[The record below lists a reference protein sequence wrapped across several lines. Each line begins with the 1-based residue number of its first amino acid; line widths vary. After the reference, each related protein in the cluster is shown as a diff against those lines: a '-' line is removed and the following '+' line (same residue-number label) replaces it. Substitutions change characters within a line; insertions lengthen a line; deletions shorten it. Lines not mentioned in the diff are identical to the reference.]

1 VSRNAVP
8 HAFDHED
15 GESGP
20 FLQDGAD
27 CQRQNETRNVA
38 DGTDANRPLRKSAHR
53 VDFFGRVFRLAQQQS
68 CMWEKGAADC
78 RQLHPLRM
86 ALEKRRTNLL
96 FETTYRAAER
106 RLRDVQHISGT
117 TEAAGRDDDQ
127 EGVQLSQVQGH
138 AKR

>member
-1 VSRNAVP
+1 MISR
-8 HAFDHED
+8 
-15 GESGP
+15 
-20 FLQDGAD
+20 
-27 CQRQNETRNVA
+27 R
-38 DGTDANRPLRKSAHR
+38 RP
-53 VDFFGRVFRLAQQQS
+53 GGGVFRLAQQQS

-86 ALEKRRTNLL
+86 TLEKRRTNLL

-117 TEAAGRDDDQ
+117 TEAAGRDDGQ